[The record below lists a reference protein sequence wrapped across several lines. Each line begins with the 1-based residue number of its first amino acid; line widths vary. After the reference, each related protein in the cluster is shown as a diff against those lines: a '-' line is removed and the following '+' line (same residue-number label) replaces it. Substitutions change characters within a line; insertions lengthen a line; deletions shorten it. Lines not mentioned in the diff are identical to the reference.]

1 MRPGWLAWAAF
12 YFGLLLPRI
21 FADPHGSCELPYHG
35 DATTLTLE
43 NSLFVLLY
51 WMSTYAAEKIPFVS
65 SFPKMLRDV
74 HKPLKASIAI
84 ALQG

>member
-1 MRPGWLAWAAF
+1 MRPKKFFL
-12 YFGLLLPRI
+12 
-21 FADPHGSCELPYHG
+21 C
-35 DATTLTLE
+35 
-43 NSLFVLLY
+43 
-51 WMSTYAAEKIPFVS
+51 S